1 MQGTAQT
8 DDRYM
13 FIAEWYDEHSTLY
26 KQFYMNYYFSDK
38 SVELVSVIH
47 IRS

>member
-1 MQGTAQT
+1 MQVSQT

-26 KQFYMNYYFSDK
+26 KQFYLMYYLTDK
-38 SVELVSVIH
+38 SVELVSIPH
-47 IRS
+47 YS